1 MDPRRRVCTM
11 SAIRLWHST
20 RHQYTVGTFQLAVGQ
35 REIVILLGS
44 PRRSGNEITAPVRR
58 YIQGSEIELAPI
70 NDEIGKVLSTPIVRQ
85 KLHTAGLVYFRV
97 KRTDQDSPFSGDD
110 WEMFDPYEK
119 GGDC

>member
-1 MDPRRRVCTM
+1 M
-11 SAIRLWHST
+11 SAIRHWRSTWHE
-20 RHQYTVGTFQLAVGQ
+20 YPVDTFQLAPGQ

-44 PRRSGNEITAPVRR
+44 PRRKGDELTAPLRR

-97 KRTDQDSPFSGDD
+97 KRTDQEAPFSGDH